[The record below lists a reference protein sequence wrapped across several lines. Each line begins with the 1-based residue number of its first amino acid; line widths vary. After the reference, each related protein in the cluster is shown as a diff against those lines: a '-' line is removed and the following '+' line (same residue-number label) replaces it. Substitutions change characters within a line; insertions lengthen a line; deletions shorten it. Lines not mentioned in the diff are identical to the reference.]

1 MTIAATARFEFRLRP
16 DAKRRIE
23 RAAELVHETTS
34 DFARTAAEERAERV
48 LKEHVL
54 RTVAPSEFFD
64 QLLAAL
70 DAPATPNASLAAAAR
85 QARTDVER
93 R

>member
-48 LKEHVL
+48 LTEHAL

-85 QARTDVER
+85 QAGADVER